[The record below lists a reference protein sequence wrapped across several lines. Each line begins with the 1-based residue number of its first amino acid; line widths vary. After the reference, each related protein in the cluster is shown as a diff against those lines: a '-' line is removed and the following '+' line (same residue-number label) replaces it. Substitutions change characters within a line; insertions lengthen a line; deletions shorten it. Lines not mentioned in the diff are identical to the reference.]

1 MAEKITYINAAQY
14 DNEVLKG
21 EKVVVDFY
29 STECP
34 PCEAL
39 ASKYEGLSDLY
50 GDEIK
55 FIKIFRQEI

>member
-1 MAEKITYINAAQY
+1 MSDKIKYISAKEFAEEVITTGN
-14 DNEVLKG
+14 
-21 EKVVVDFY
+21 VVVDFY

-39 ASKYEGLSDLY
+39 ASKFETLSEIY

-55 FIKIFRQEI
+55 FIKIHR